1 MDTAFSHGHPD
12 HDACGTGFVVRPAGG
27 ATHEVVDRALIALQ
41 RLSHR
46 GGVDADASS
55 GDGAGLL
62 TALPQRMLA
71 RVARDLRVP
80 LPRAHGVGM
89 LFIQGDN
96 EEARVHAELSA
107 LAADMGLHCLGWR
120 KVPTNRNILGTRAA
134 ETAPSVWQCFL
145 GTTGNSAGLER
156 QLFLF
161 RKRAEA
167 ELGEVAYFC
176 SLSSRTVVYKGLLAP
191 RQLAE
196 FYPDLTAPDFETS
209 FAIFHQRFSTNTQP
223 AWRLAQPFRMLAHNG
238 EINTITGNRRWMI
251 AREAEIRA
259 RLKAGEWLSV
269 LENNVS
275 DSASLDNAL
284 EVLVQQGLPV
294 DHAILNLV
302 PPVADKSRLGER
314 ISGLVENAA
323 REYEPWDGPAAL
335 VFSDGRTLGAKLD
348 RNGLRPMRY
357 TQTSTGWLVA
367 GSETGLADFDER
379 EIIERQRLG
388 PGEAL
393 LIDIASGRV
402 YPRTTFARET
412 NTKQVAIPK
421 QIIRL
426 AVGTEDP
433 STTIA
438 EPKKIAAALGWSDDQ
453 IKFFLHPLAEGK
465 EPVYSMG
472 DDTPPAF
479 LSKMRRTLW
488 DYCKQRF
495 AQVTNP
501 PIDPIR
507 ELHVMSL
514 DTRIGPDF
522 IADSPVL
529 DEQQVRALEQAYS
542 NAQHIDITFD
552 SEHGSAG
559 ALEAIERIR
568 NEVRWGAGIAPSLVV
583 IRDRN
588 VNQQRAA
595 VPILIAVA
603 AAWKEIIRGGHFR
616 IPLIVETAQVIET
629 HHVALLLAVGATA
642 VRPFLAQQLA
652 EEQVAGG
659 ASNYCTAINGGLRKV
674 LSRMGISTLASYR
687 NAQLFEVI
695 GLEEK
700 VCRDFFES
708 VPRCA
713 EANSLD
719 QLLGDYLFNHAQAF
733 KPGFKAPADSGLYRF
748 RKEGEKHATSADL
761 MRKLQAHIKNP
772 DAGHYQE
779 FEALATEREPI
790 AIHDLLAF
798 ASTAPVPAD
807 SVEPEASILQRFA
820 VQAMSVGA
828 ISPEAHRTLALAM
841 NELGARSNTGEGGE
855 DPEIYTKMP
864 EASCRVKQVSTA
876 RFGVTAEYLV
886 NAEELEIKIAQGSKP
901 GEGGQIPATKVTA
914 YIAKLRHAIPGMA
927 LVSPPPHHDIYSIED
942 LEQLIHDLRQINP
955 TARIGVKLVSGAGV
969 GIIAAGVAKAGA
981 NVITISGYDGGTGAS
996 PLSSI
1001 KNTGLPWEFG
1011 LRDAH
1016 RTLINAGLR
1025 QNVKL
1030 RVDGGFK
1037 FARDVVMAA
1046 LLGADEFGFG
1056 TAALLAMGC
1065 VMARQCHLNTCPVG
1079 IATQDETLRTRF
1091 TGKPEMVK
1099 DYFKSVAAETRVL
1112 LGRLGVH
1119 SLEEIIGHTELLQ
1132 PRTEAAGKWISGL
1145 LQPTPIAPYTAPRSK
1160 KKRELSRRLIEISK
1174 GFGRTPTPILP
1185 IVNADRSIGAEL
1197 TSERLRQQR
1206 LTHASHT
1213 PMEIHFRGTA
1223 GQSFGAFLGANI
1235 KFHLNGAAN
1244 DYVGKGLS
1252 GGTITI
1258 EAGSESSR
1266 RGDVLAGNT
1275 VLYGATSGELYVAGQ
1290 AGERFAVRNS
1300 GAISVVEGAGDH
1312 ACEYMTGGVVV
1323 ILGPVGINL
1332 GSGMTG
1338 GLTYLL
1344 GDYVSANSYNKEFVQ
1359 MMPCTAEE
1367 EQAVRQLVIRHWM
1380 LTRSDRA
1387 ASLLASGLRLPIT
1400 RMQPLT
1406 LPCSVTDTWKP
1417 ILQRFERAALSNLYS
1432 SILPIKNTT
1441 LNFPRQKVRIAP
1453 QSVRAA
1459 TARGPSDG
1467 IA

>member
-1 MDTAFSHGHPD
+1 MDTTFSHGHPD
-12 HDACGTGFVVRPAGG
+12 HDACGTGFVIRPAGG
-27 ATHEVVDRALIALQ
+27 ASHEVVDRALIALQ

-62 TALPQRMLA
+62 TALPQRMIA
-71 RVARDLRVP
+71 RAARDLSIS
-80 LPRAHGVGM
+80 LPRAHGLGM

-96 EEARVHAELSA
+96 EEARVQAELTA
-107 LAADMGLHCLGWR
+107 LAASRGLLCLGWR
-120 KVPTNRNILGTRAA
+120 KVPTNRNVLGTRAA
-134 ETAPSVWQCFL
+134 ETAPSVWQCFI
-145 GTTGNSAGLER
+145 GADQTTNFER

-167 ELGEVAYFC
+167 ELGEAAYFC

-196 FYPDLTAPDFETS
+196 FYPDLTDPEYETS

-223 AWRLAQPFRMLAHNG
+223 AWRLAQPFRLLAHNG
-238 EINTITGNRRWMI
+238 EINTITGNRRWMN
-251 AREAEIRA
+251 ARESEIRTQMN
-259 RLKAGEWLSV
+259 AGAWFNA
-269 LENNVS
+269 LEDNVS

-284 EVLVQQGLPV
+284 ELLVQQGHTV
-294 DHAILNLV
+294 DHAMLSLV
-302 PPVADKSRLGER
+302 PPVAASSRLGQR
-314 ISGLVENAA
+314 VSGLVESAA

-357 TQTSTGWLVA
+357 TRTSTGWIVA

-393 LIDIASGRV
+393 LIDIATGRV
-402 YPRTTFARET
+402 FPKTTFARET
-412 NTKQVAIPK
+412 TNAKQVAPSK
-421 QIIRL
+421 PLVRL
-426 AVGTEDP
+426 SPGDSDVSSVE
-433 STTIA
+433 
-438 EPKKIAAALGWSDDQ
+438 EPHQLAAAMGWSDDQ
-453 IKFFLHPLAEGK
+453 IKFFLHPLAQGK

-529 DEQQVRALEQAYS
+529 DTQQVQTLQQAFTPS
-542 NAQHIDITFD
+542 QHLDITFD
-552 SEHGSAG
+552 SAQGVTG
-559 ALEAIERIR
+559 ALEAMERIR
-568 NEVRWGAGIAPSLVV
+568 NEVRWPAGAAPSLVL
-583 IRDRN
+583 ISDRA
-588 VNQQRAA
+588 VNNQRAA
-595 VPILIAVA
+595 VPMLLAVA
-603 AAWKEIIRGGHFR
+603 AVWKEIIRGGHFR

-642 VRPFLAQQLA
+642 VQPFLAQQLA

-659 ASNYCTAINGGLRKV
+659 TKNYRTAIDGGLRKV

-695 GLEEK
+695 GLEEEI
-700 VCRDFFES
+700 CREFFES
-708 VPRCA
+708 APRCA
-713 EANSLD
+713 EANSLK

-733 KPGFKAPADSGLYRF
+733 KPEFKAPADSGLYRF

-761 MRKLQAHIKNP
+761 MRKLHAHIKNP

-779 FEALATEREPI
+779 FESLALEREPV
-790 AIHDLLAF
+790 AVRDLLDL
-798 ASTAPVPAD
+798 APATSVSCE
-807 SVEPEASILQRFA
+807 SVEPDASILQRFS

-864 EASCRVKQVSTA
+864 EASCRVKQVSSA
-876 RFGVTAEYLV
+876 RFGVTAEYLI

-901 GEGGQIPATKVTA
+901 GEGGQIPASKVTA
-914 YIAKLRHAIPGMA
+914 YIARLRHAVPGMA

-955 TARIGVKLVSGAGV
+955 AARIGVKLVSGAGV

-1025 QNVKL
+1025 QYVRL

-1037 FARDVVMAA
+1037 FARDVVIAA
-1046 LLGADEFGFG
+1046 LLGADEYGFG

-1079 IATQDETLRTRF
+1079 IATQDETLRARF

-1112 LGRLGVH
+1112 LGRLGAH

-1132 PRTEAAGKWISGL
+1132 PRTEGAGKWIRGL
-1145 LQPTPIAPYTAPRSK
+1145 LQPTAIVPHAAQRNR
-1160 KKRELSRRLIEISK
+1160 KKRELSQRLIEIAR
-1174 GFGRTPTPILP
+1174 GAGRIPTPILP

-1197 TSERLRQQR
+1197 TSERLSQQKSSQ
-1206 LTHASHT
+1206 TNT
-1213 PMEIHFRGTA
+1213 PLEIHFRGTA

-1244 DYVGKGLS
+1244 DYVAKGLS

-1258 EAGSESSR
+1258 EAGSAPSR

-1275 VLYGATSGELYVAGQ
+1275 ILYGATSGELYIAGQ

-1300 GAISVVEGAGDH
+1300 GAISVVEGVGDH

-1344 GDYVSANSYNKEFVQ
+1344 SDCVSANSYNAEFVQ
-1359 MMPCTAEE
+1359 LSPCTAEE
-1367 EQAVRQLVIRHWM
+1367 EQAVRQLLIRHWM

-1387 ASLLASGLRLPIT
+1387 ALLLASGLRLPIT

-1406 LPCSVTDTWKP
+1406 LPCPISETWKP
-1417 ILQRFERAALSNLYS
+1417 ILQRFERAALSGLYS
-1432 SILPIKNTT
+1432 SVQPAKNMSRA
-1441 LNFPRQKVRIAP
+1441 FPGRKVRIAP
-1453 QSVRAA
+1453 QPVRIAVG
-1459 TARGPSDG
+1459 GPNDS